1 MKLKD
6 FLTLKVGAGVL
17 VSGTRYNPYINYS
30 WSQTLTVVGNQQ
42 IKDTGTAGLS
52 LQQYFGQGCWFNGV
66 DNSISIGSVTVS
78 SNMSLA
84 YNFVPAPSSRIFGRS
99 TWDTF
104 IGFSTIN
111 ATAGV
116 VRCRFTGTDMVFTY
130 KFTIGIP
137 YSIVL
142 LLKPNTIELF
152 VNGILRER
160 A

>member
-66 DNSISIGSVTVS
+66 DNSISIGSVPMS
-78 SNMSLA
+78 NNMSLT
-84 YNFVPAPSSRIFGRS
+84 YNFVPTANSRIFGRS